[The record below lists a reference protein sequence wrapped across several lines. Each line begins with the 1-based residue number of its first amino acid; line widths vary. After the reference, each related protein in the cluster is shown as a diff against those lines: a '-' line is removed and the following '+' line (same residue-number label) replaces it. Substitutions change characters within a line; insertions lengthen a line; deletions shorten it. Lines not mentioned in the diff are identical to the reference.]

1 MAADVCVWAASP
13 RVGSCARMAS
23 AVARGLRDGGSRPYE
38 VRLADYDVLG
48 CTGCGACERTGS
60 CVLAGRPT
68 LSGRPGFDEL
78 LATVDAA
85 DALLLVA
92 PVFFA
97 GPPSQL
103 KAFLDRLQP
112 FWAQRYLL
120 KTRAALAPALRRPF
134 ELAVV
139 GSGGD
144 PFGYDP
150 LVTCCR
156 SALRMADFE
165 LQAVHDFVGDCDM
178 DRAEALGR
186 DFAQRLGRSL
196 Q

>member
-1 MAADVCVWAASP
+1 MAKVCVWAASP
-13 RVGSCARMAS
+13 HIGTCDRLARAAAAGVES
-23 AVARGLRDGGSRPYE
+23 GGSTACT
-38 VRLADYDVLG
+38 VRLADYDVGG
-48 CTGCGACERTGS
+48 CTGCGACERTGH
-60 CVLAGRPT
+60 CVFEGR
-68 LSGRPGFDEL
+68 RPSNRRGGFDDL
-78 LATVDAA
+78 LSVVDDA
-85 DALLLVA
+85 DAMLLVA

-120 KTRAALAPALRRPF
+120 GTRPKLPPEARRPF
-134 ELAVV
+134 ELLVV

-156 SALRMADFE
+156 SALRMIDYE
-165 LQAVHDFVGDCDM
+165 LSSVHDFVGEPGLA
-178 DRAEALGR
+178 RAQAVGR
-186 DFAQRLGRSL
+186 DFALRLQCR
-196 Q
+196 